1 MIRPVAMGP
10 RSFTRTSTVR
20 PFLRFVTRSRVPN
33 GRVRCAAVSWRMSY
47 ISPLAVFCPW
57 CCSPYQDACPVWTA
71 GRTLSGGRTTS
82 GGRITSGEGD
92 TSGGGLL
99 TEVGDDT
106 QPATLS
112 TRATPAIRQCS
123 IEPLKVSITVPTRF
137 GKPKQSTALRHWAGN
152 GSRQLPNPGIKR
164 MVLSA
169 SHGKFLPGG
178 LERSH
183 DHREI
188 LGAVT
193 GRLGGGVEPLGQVR
207 EGQGSADGLRSL
219 LHQVNVLHE
228 KIQLHLRGEIAAHDH
243 GAT

>member
-47 ISPLAVFCPW
+47 VSPLAVFCPW

-71 GRTLSGGRTTS
+71 GRTPSGGRTTS
-82 GGRITSGEGD
+82 GGRVTFGEGD

-106 QPATLS
+106 QPATVS

-123 IEPLKVSITVPTRF
+123 IEPLKVSITAPTRF
-137 GKPKQSTALRHWAGN
+137 GKPKQSTALIHGPERLRAAPESRN
-152 GSRQLPNPGIKR
+152 QVDGSFRIAWEVSTWRPR
-164 MVLSA
+164 ALSR
-169 SHGKFLPGG
+169 PP
-178 LERSH
+178 R
-183 DHREI
+183 DPRN
-188 LGAVT
+188 
-193 GRLGGGVEPLGQVR
+193 RDRPLGQ
-207 EGQGSADGLRSL
+207 
-219 LHQVNVLHE
+219 
-228 KIQLHLRGEIAAHDH
+228 
-243 GAT
+243 